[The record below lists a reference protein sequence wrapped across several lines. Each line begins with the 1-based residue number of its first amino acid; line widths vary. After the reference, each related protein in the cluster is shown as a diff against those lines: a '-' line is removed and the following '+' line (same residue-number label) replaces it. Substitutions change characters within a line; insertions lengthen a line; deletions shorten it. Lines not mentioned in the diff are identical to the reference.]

1 MLPPLGP
8 MGPPGPGPPPP
19 TVLVSCC
26 DICAREEMGSKE
38 DVEVMGPLG
47 PWLGLMGMLSGL
59 FILHGPGKGP
69 GRLVLLGP
77 PDSVVS
83 LFPAIESSM
92 EPLAVVTA
100 PLLATL
106 QLLLTLPAQDDA
118 DDAGA

>member
-1 MLPPLGP
+1 MPPLGP

-19 TVLVSCC
+19 TVFVSCC
-26 DICAREEMGSKE
+26 DICASEEMGSKE
-38 DVEVMGPLG
+38 DVDVMGPLG

-69 GRLVLLGP
+69 GRLVLFGP

-83 LFPAIESSM
+83 LFPAMESSM
-92 EPLAVVTA
+92 VWLGVVGGA
-100 PLLATL
+100 LDATL
-106 QLLLTLPAQDDA
+106 QLLLLPHDDA

>member
-8 MGPPGPGPPPP
+8 IGPPGPGPPPP
-19 TVLVSCC
+19 TVFVSCC
-26 DICAREEMGSKE
+26 DICARDEIGSKE
-38 DVEVMGPLG
+38 DVDVMGPFG

-69 GRLVLLGP
+69 GRLVLFGP

-92 EPLAVVTA
+92 DPLAVVTD
-100 PLLATL
+100 PLDATL
-106 QLLLTLPAQDDA
+106 QLFLTLPAHDD
-118 DDAGA
+118 DDDVGA